1 VVSRPRVEEKGA
13 MKMLEAL
20 RPRTAVDLGKR
31 PRRLRSSAA
40 MRELVREHEVRV
52 GNLIQPLFVAE
63 DGAPAGEIPS
73 MPGIERYSVDGAVAE
88 ARALHSLGLEA
99 VLLFGIPDFKD
110 AVATAAHDPHGVV
123 QRAIRALKREVP
135 EMLVIA
141 DLCNCE
147 YTDHGHCGILDER
160 GDVDNDATLELLGR
174 TALSYAEAGVD
185 VIAPS
190 DMMDGRVGYLR
201 TTLDASGYAGLPIMA
216 YAAKFASAFYGPFR
230 DAADSTP
237 AFGDRRTY
245 QMDPPNLREALREVL
260 LDIDEGADIV
270 MVKPALAYLDVI
282 RAVSE
287 ISDVP
292 VACYNVSGEYA
303 MLKAAARNGWIEEE
317 RAVDE
322 LLIAFARAGA
332 DIIVTYFAKAYAE
345 RRRSDPSR
353 G

>member
-1 VVSRPRVEEKGA
+1 

-40 MRELVREHEVRV
+40 MRELVREHEVRI
-52 GNLIQPLFVAE
+52 GSLIQPLFVAE
-63 DGAPAGEIPS
+63 DGAPGGEIPS
-73 MPGIERYSVDGAVAE
+73 MPGIHRFRVAEAVAE
-88 ARALHSLGLEA
+88 GRALLELGINA
-99 VLLFGIPDFKD
+99 VLLFGIPATKD
-110 AVATAAHDPHGVV
+110 AVASSAHDPGGVV
-123 QRAIRALKREVP
+123 QRTIRALKREVP
-135 EMLVIA
+135 ELLVIA

-147 YTDHGHCGILDER
+147 YTDHGHCGVLDES

-201 TTLDASGYAGLPIMA
+201 TTLDASGYAALPIMS
-216 YAAKFASAFYGPFR
+216 YAVKFASGFYGPFR

-237 AFGDRRTY
+237 QFGDRRSY
-245 QMDPPNLREALREVL
+245 QMDPPNAREAVREAL
-260 LDIDEGADIV
+260 LDLDEGADILI
-270 MVKPALAYLDVI
+270 VKPALAYMDLI

-287 ISDVP
+287 VSDVP

-303 MLKAAARNGWIEEE
+303 MVKAAAQNGWIDED
-317 RAVDE
+317 RIVDE
-322 LLIAFARAGA
+322 MLTGFARAGA
-332 DIIVTYFAKAYAE
+332 DIIITYFAKSFAE
-345 RRRSDPSR
+345 RHRRS
-353 G
+353 